1 MLYQQHSP
9 LSLPSLL
16 GCEDPASHIFMA
28 LLCAWELPRWLRGKE
43 SAYKCRRLGRN
54 PWVRKIPWRR
64 KWQPIP
70 VFLPG
75 KSHVQRRL
83 AGYSP
88 WGCKESDRTEQRNNT
103 TVCTALKCGPPSL
116 VSNMTHGGSALS
128 RVRPS
133 CRRHTA
139 AAPHRGM
146 AGQDLNLVSL
156 LRSGRTLQG
165 CPVLTKLVRDLLV
178 NQMSVD

>member
-1 MLYQQHSP
+1 MKTQLHTYSWPYCVHGSFPGGSEVKNLPTNAGDLGGIPGSGRSP
-9 LSLPSLL
+9 
-16 GCEDPASHIFMA
+16 GEGNGH
-28 LLCAWELPRWLRGKE
+28 
-43 SAYKCRRLGRN
+43 
-54 PWVRKIPWRR
+54 
-64 KWQPIP
+64 PIP